1 MFLFTLVHGLPSWLA
16 THENHSCLSI
26 SLAPQLQ
33 NQPFDCC
40 ISLLHDPLL
49 SFALPNR
56 YQLIDFGNGRKL
68 ESLAGRL
75 VDRPCPA
82 AEHVAPRI
90 PDAWQDADSR
100 FDLDSR
106 SWHHRTPWP
115 DDIRIHVGDE
125 DDATSD
131 LHSCDVQ
138 SDLKPGIE
146 ALCLPV
152 EPTPFGHIGVFPEQ
166 AENWRWLTQTAPPSD
181 TPARGNQRQALN
193 LFAYTGASTMAMASS
208 GMHVAHVDAAKPN
221 VESAKRVAVI
231 NELQTAPIRYLVDD
245 AVAFVQ
251 RELRRG
257 NRYHTIVLDPP
268 AYGHGPGKKR
278 STKTTEKRPAKQA
291 QAWRI
296 QRDLPLL
303 LNNCFDLLTG
313 RSFRLLVTGHSAE
326 MDEADVTKFIKKNLL
341 GRRIGRLQPQFE
353 TGRMSL
359 TDAAERNLDAG
370 FFVRCW
376 LNADS

>member
-1 MFLFTLVHGLPSWLA
+1 MSRFSS
-16 THENHSCLSI
+16 SCST
-26 SLAPQLQ
+26 
-33 NQPFDCC
+33 
-40 ISLLHDPLL
+40 PLL
-49 SFALPNR
+49 SPVLPDR

-82 AEHVAPRI
+82 AEHAAPRT
-90 PDAWQDADSR
+90 PDIWQDADSR
-100 FDLDSR
+100 FDLETR
-106 SWHHRTPWP
+106 SWHHRTSWP
-115 DDIRIHVGDE
+115 DALSIEVGD
-125 DDATSD
+125 DKVATADA
-131 LHSCDVQ
+131 DVVDGQ
-138 SDLKPGIE
+138 TDLKPEI
-146 ALCLPV
+146 ATLRLPV
-152 EPTPFGHIGVFPEQ
+152 HPTPFGHIGVFPEQ
-166 AENWRWLTQTAPPSD
+166 TENWRWLMKTAPASD
-181 TPARGNQRQALN
+181 APTRGNQRQALN
-193 LFAYTGASTMAMASS
+193 LFAYTGASTLAMARS

-221 VESAKRVAVI
+221 VESAKRVAAI
-231 NELQTAPIRYLVDD
+231 NGLQSAPIRYLVDD

-278 STKTTEKRPAKQA
+278 SAKKTEKRPAKQA

-296 QRDLPLL
+296 ERDLPAL
-303 LNNCFDLLTG
+303 LNNSFDLLTG
-313 RSFRLLVTGHSAE
+313 RFFRMLVTGHSAE
-326 MDEADVTKFIKKNLL
+326 MDEADVTELMKKNLR
-341 GRRIGRLQPQFE
+341 GRRIGRLQPHFE

-359 TDAAERNLDAG
+359 TDSAGRKLDAG